1 MGTIV
6 GSPASCARMLDEVAA
21 MAGVKGIMLCFD
33 DFIKGMEDFG
43 TKIQPLMKCRQE
55 RLVAAA

>member
-1 MGTIV
+1 
-6 GSPASCARMLDEVAA
+6 MLDEVVA
-21 MAGVKGIMLCFD
+21 MPGVKGIMLCFD
-33 DFIKGMEDFG
+33 DFIKGMDDFG